1 MPANDERFF
10 EGFNTFVVIILT
22 TLIGLVV
29 LFVYWYFF
37 QATTRQDDSRSQG
50 DKTERS
56 HPKNDKKKKKK
67 KKPKPQSTNEEL
79 QRETRMT
86 EFNEN
91 DEQAVAADQQTNL
104 PGNGLSPQHTTTA
117 ADELA
122 RSSVGSTPSWK
133 SMTTM
138 TAKQSSAT
146 STAIRKWTPAPR
158 VYTI

>member
-1 MPANDERFF
+1 MPENDELFF
-10 EGFNTFVVIILT
+10 EWFNTFIIIILT

-67 KKPKPQSTNEEL
+67 KKPKSQSTNEEL

-104 PGNGLSPQHTTTA
+104 PGNGLSLQHTSA
-117 ADELA
+117 ADEA
-122 RSSVGSTPSWK
+122 KSSVGSKPSWK
-133 SMTTM
+133 SVTTM

-146 STAIRKWTPAPR
+146 STATRKWTPAPR